1 MRVKPRFCQGDVPK
15 KKKKSSIRDSRDSK
29 FCWSASCTVGNIMS
43 HLQKLIQNRWDLS
56 AKPKTIKLPK
66 ANKEENLYDLG

>member
-1 MRVKPRFCQGDVPK
+1 
-15 KKKKSSIRDSRDSK
+15 
-29 FCWSASCTVGNIMS
+29 MS

-66 ANKEENLYDLG
+66 ENKEENLYDLDRPRFLRYKKQANKTTWSIKEKVGSLDFIKIKNVCSLRDTI